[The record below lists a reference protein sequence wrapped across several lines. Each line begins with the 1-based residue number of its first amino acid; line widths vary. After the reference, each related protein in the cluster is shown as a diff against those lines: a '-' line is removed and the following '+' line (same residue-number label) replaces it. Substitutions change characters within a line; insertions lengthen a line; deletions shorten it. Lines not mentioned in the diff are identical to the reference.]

1 VFGGLLGLVWVMGGV
16 YGDGN
21 GGENGGENVVGRFIV
36 RAVWVDGKD
45 RLEDRAW
52 LT

>member
-16 YGDGN
+16 YGDG
-21 GGENGGENVVGRFIV
+21 NGGENVVGRFIV

>member
-1 VFGGLLGLVWVMGGV
+1 MCVWGVAGVGLGDGRV
-16 YGDGN
+16 YGDG
-21 GGENGGENVVGRFIV
+21 NGGENVVGRFIV